1 MKHVSEALTLDADVD
16 GEKAGQSLATRQE
29 ELRPPLPAPS
39 NPMDML
45 ARAIERGVSPDTLDK
60 LITLQER
67 WEANQARKAFDEA
80 MAATKAEMPVIN
92 KNRTVDFTSSKGR
105 THYRFEDLAEIVRV
119 IAPILGRHGLSHRF
133 RTQSPVGEPI
143 TVTCVISH
151 RDGHFEENTLVGPR
165 DDSGNKN
172 PIQSIGSTITFLQ
185 RYTLKAALGLAA
197 SDDDDG
203 MAAGGKTQEET
214 GPISEEQ
221 VKKIRELIE
230 ETGAEIDKFCAWLKI
245 QAIPDLPAASFQKA
259 VNALEAKRRK
269 AT

>member
-1 MKHVSEALTLDADVD
+1 MKHVSETLTLDADVD
-16 GEKAGQSLATRQE
+16 GEKAGQELAPRQE
-29 ELRPPLPAPS
+29 EPRPLAAAPS

-45 ARAIERGVSPDTLDK
+45 ARAIERGVAPETLDK

-105 THYRFEDLAEIVRV
+105 THYRFEDMAEIVRV
-119 IAPILGRHGLSHRF
+119 VAPILGRHGLSHRF

-143 TVTCVISH
+143 TVTCIISH

-203 MAAGGKTQEET
+203 RAAGGTQEET
-214 GPISEEQ
+214 GPITEDQ
-221 VKKIRELIE
+221 VKAIRKLISETETDEASFLKWLDVASVE
-230 ETGAEIDKFCAWLKI
+230 EI
-245 QAIPDLPAASFQKA
+245 PAAQMQRVLNSFDAK
-259 VNALEAKRRK
+259 KRRMAK
-269 AT
+269 